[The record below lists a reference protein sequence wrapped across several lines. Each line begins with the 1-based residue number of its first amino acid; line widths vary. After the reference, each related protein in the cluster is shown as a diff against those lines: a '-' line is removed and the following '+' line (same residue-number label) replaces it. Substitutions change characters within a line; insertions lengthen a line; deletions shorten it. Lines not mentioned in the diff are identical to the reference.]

1 MGGGGGS
8 CARWRGRPQW
18 LRHGGARPPVV
29 VAVSGGK
36 RKKKGEGGF
45 GVLRFHERVA

>member
-1 MGGGGGS
+1 MPRF
-8 CARWRGRPQW
+8 CASTLIWANGVW
-18 LRHGGARPPVV
+18 SSAVV